1 MTFLLRTKLYA
12 PPTRAELV
20 PRPRLLERLN
30 AGLAEHRKLTLVSAP
45 AGYGKTTLVAAW
57 LAQQTDKHLRSAWLS
72 LDAEDNDPARFAAY
86 LLAALQGIDASLG
99 QGLQPLLE
107 MAHLPPLPILLEQ
120 LLNELLALETQGVLV
135 LDDYHVLTNPL
146 LHETLAYF
154 IEHQPPQLHLVLTTR
169 EDPPLPL
176 ARLRARAQ
184 LTELRTHDLRF
195 TPDEA
200 RQFFRRSLSLELEA
214 EALDTLETRTEGW
227 AVGLQLAA
235 LALQHL
241 PNRQGFLS
249 DFGGSHR
256 YVIDYLAEEV
266 MRQQDEDTRRFL
278 TRTAILDRLCGPL
291 CDALLTDDE
300 GNEAPPAAAMLQAL
314 EKANLFLIPLDGERK
329 WYRYHHLF
337 ADYLRAGLPE
347 AERLTLYKRA
357 AIWHEAH
364 DLISEAIH
372 YALASGDADFAA
384 DVIARALEKESTW
397 SGGNLARWQSWLEAL
412 PPQAFHHRPQL
423 SLNASRILYLSGRF
437 AQAEAQLA
445 RTEQTLTALPEPE
458 RAALQALVALYR
470 GAIAAVRG
478 DAPQAIAQI
487 TFAQERLP
495 LDNHL
500 AHARAFFSLGLAY
513 EIADQTHQAVENYL
527 RSSQQAQSAGVLFL
541 AIHALCAAAQVQIKQ
556 GRLDLAEETC
566 QAAIRLAEGARLPP
580 LGLAWSILG
589 EIALERNDL
598 AGAEQWLA
606 DGVALSRQGG
616 LLDDVTLGLA
626 LLARLRF
633 YQDNPAE
640 ALALMQEAKSLLQ
653 TFGVQRTDQLAAA
666 YLARLQLYLDKSAAV
681 QWAADIRPRRACP
694 SDEFIALTLARVL
707 LATGELD
714 EIPALLHPLLERAE
728 AAGRMQACIEIA
740 LLLALYHQA
749 RDDTPAALDWLRQ
762 ALQRA
767 APAGFVRLFLDEG
780 ARLQAL
786 LPQARAA
793 APEFVDRLLPERPPA
808 EQPRSRQLLPDP
820 LTEQEERVLA
830 LIVAGKSNQEIADEL
845 FISVGTAKWHVHNTL
860 QKLAASNRAQ
870 AIARARELGLA

>member
-1 MTFLLRTKLYA
+1 MTLLRTKLYA
-12 PPTRAELV
+12 PLTRAELV
-20 PRPRLLERLN
+20 PRPRLLERLD
-30 AGLAEHRKLTLVSAP
+30 AGLAERRKLTLVSAP

-57 LAQQTDKHLRSAWLS
+57 LAQKTEKRLRSSWLS
-72 LDAEDNDPARFAAY
+72 LDAEDNDPARFAGY
-86 LLAALQGIDASLG
+86 MLAALQGIDASLG
-99 QGLQPLLE
+99 RGIPNPLE
-107 MAHLPPLPILLEQ
+107 MAHLPPLSILLEQ

-135 LDDYHVLTNPL
+135 LDDYHVLTNPM
-146 LHETLAYF
+146 LHEALAYF
-154 IEHQPPQLHLVLTTR
+154 IEHQPQQIHLVLTTR

-184 LTELRTHDLRF
+184 LTELRTNDLRF

-200 RQFFRRSLSLELEA
+200 RQFFRCSISVELE
-214 EALDTLETRTEGW
+214 EDALDTLETRTEGW

-266 MRQQDEDTRRFL
+266 IRQQDNETRRFL
-278 TRTAILDRLCGPL
+278 ARTSILDRLCGPL
-291 CDALLTDDE
+291 CDALLA
-300 GNEAPPAAAMLQAL
+300 NEKGPPAAAMLQAL

-337 ADYLRAGLPE
+337 ADYLRAGLPVT
-347 AERLTLYKRA
+347 ERPTLYKRA
-357 AIWHEAH
+357 AAWHEANG
-364 DLISEAIH
+364 LVAEAIH
-372 YALASGDADFAA
+372 YALSSGDADFAA
-384 DVIARALEKESTW
+384 DVIARALEIESTW
-397 SGGNLARWQSWLEAL
+397 SGGNLARWQSWLQAL

-437 AQAEAQLA
+437 EQAEAQLA
-445 RTEQTLTALPEPE
+445 LTEQTLATLPEPE
-458 RAALQALVALYR
+458 RASLLALVALYR

-478 DAPQAIAQI
+478 DSSQAIAQI

-513 EIADQTHQAVENYL
+513 EIADQTSKAVENYV

-541 AIHALCAAAQVQIKQ
+541 AIHALCAAAQIQIKQ

-589 EIALERNDL
+589 GIALERNDL
-598 AGAEQWLA
+598 ACAEKWLT

-616 LLDDVTLGLA
+616 LMDDVTLGLT

-633 YQDNPAE
+633 YRDDPVE

-653 TFGVQRTDQLAAA
+653 AFGVQRTDLLASA
-666 YLARLQLYLDKSAAV
+666 YLARLQLYLDRSAAA
-681 QWAADIRPRRACP
+681 QWAADMRLRHACP
-694 SDEFIALTLARVL
+694 SHEFIDLTLARVL

-714 EIPALLHPLLERAE
+714 EIPALLQPLLERAE
-728 AAGRMQACIEIA
+728 AAGRVQTCIEVL

-749 RDDTPAALDWLRQ
+749 RDDTPAALNRLMQ
-762 ALQRA
+762 ALHLA
-767 APAGFVRLFLDEG
+767 APAGLVRMFLDEG
-780 ARLQAL
+780 DRLQTL
-786 LPQARAA
+786 LPQVRAA
-793 APEFVDRLLPERPPA
+793 APDFVDKLLPDRPEKPDGRQ
-808 EQPRSRQLLPDP
+808 QPRLRQQLPDP
-820 LTEQEERVLA
+820 LTEQEKRVLE
-830 LIVAGKSNQEIADEL
+830 LIVAGKSNQEIAEEL

-870 AIARARELGLA
+870 AIARARELGLD